1 MSKITDFNKEKS
13 RRTGE
18 PMFIGCPECG
28 KNKWYVVVQNL
39 GVNVI
44 PTVLV
49 CASKQCD
56 AKTEATITNGVI
68 DE

>member
-1 MSKITDFNKEKS
+1 MAIDFDKERA

-28 KNKWYVVVQNL
+28 KDKWHIVVKNHGEMV
-39 GVNVI
+39 V

-49 CASKQCD
+49 CASKKCNG
-56 AKTEATITNGVI
+56 KTEATITNGII
-68 DE
+68 DN